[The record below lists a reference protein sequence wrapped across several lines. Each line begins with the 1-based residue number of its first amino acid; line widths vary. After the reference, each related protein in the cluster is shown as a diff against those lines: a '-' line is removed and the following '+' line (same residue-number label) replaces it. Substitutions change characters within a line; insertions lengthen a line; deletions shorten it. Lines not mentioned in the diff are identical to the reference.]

1 MGAFVWEVENEG
13 AEEVEVSIMFTFQNG
28 TETKEDRRGGH
39 WNEPF
44 SVEKGG
50 SCVRGVMLHHVTP
63 ANPYTLAISAREKVG
78 PPETPQGLGTI
89 HGSSW
94 ARSLPCPSGLSLAGW
109 QREASWSANNAPLGL
124 LCHTSTYCTRLRGVV
139 GAFPTSGASG
149 F

>member
-1 MGAFVWEVENEG
+1 MGAFIWEVENEG

-78 PPETPQGLGTI
+78 PPETPQGLETV

-94 ARSLPCPSGLSLAGW
+94 DRSLPWSSGLSLAGW
-109 QREASWSANNAPLGL
+109 QRGFLEHQQCPIVASLPHLYLQGP
-124 LCHTSTYCTRLRGVV
+124 R
-139 GAFPTSGASG
+139 GASG